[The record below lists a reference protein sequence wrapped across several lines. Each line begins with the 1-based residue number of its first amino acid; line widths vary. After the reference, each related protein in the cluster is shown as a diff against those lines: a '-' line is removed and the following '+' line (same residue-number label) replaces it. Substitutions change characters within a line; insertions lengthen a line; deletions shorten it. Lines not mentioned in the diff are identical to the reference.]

1 MVLWQANSSVC
12 RNGVAVMSVC
22 LMLSGMT
29 LGFVQT
35 AEILR
40 GKRKEIHEVSLAV
53 NKTKLEI
60 DRVRSRLERWEE
72 ARLVTS
78 GWAMVGRL
86 EESLCESLVCAGDPR
101 THGGQPVLEEEE
113 YLDIVEL
120 KKVGAIHA
128 AGLTPHS
135 SASSSVASLYS

>member
-1 MVLWQANSSVC
+1 MC

-22 LMLSGMT
+22 LTLSGMT

-40 GKRKEIHEVSLAV
+40 GKQKEIHEVSLAV

-78 GWAMVGRL
+78 GWAVVGRL
-86 EESLCESLVCAGDPR
+86 EQSLCESRVCR
-101 THGGQPVLEEEE
+101 
-113 YLDIVEL
+113 
-120 KKVGAIHA
+120 
-128 AGLTPHS
+128 
-135 SASSSVASLYS
+135 

>member
-1 MVLWQANSSVC
+1 MALWQATRSVC
-12 RNGVAVMSVC
+12 SDGVAVMSVC
-22 LMLSGMT
+22 LMLSGMI

-60 DRVRSRLERWEE
+60 DRVRSRLERWEG

-78 GWAMVGRL
+78 GWGVVGRL
-86 EESLCESLVCAGDPR
+86 ERS
-101 THGGQPVLEEEE
+101 
-113 YLDIVEL
+113 
-120 KKVGAIHA
+120 
-128 AGLTPHS
+128 
-135 SASSSVASLYS
+135 